1 MKMEAQAHTA
11 TGGVEEIGRRFSW
24 RTLGVVLAVAVPT
37 SLLIV
42 PYSITLLGQ
51 GHGPEIPLWALVVGT
66 LIGAGARRR
75 FRAPAPRSGTAIVR
89 GSQHPV
95 AVGGFSG
102 LRQRRDQRRDPVPAG
117 PDEPLRLRGSEAL
130 AAGRATH
137 RRGGLDGD
145 GAGHAAARGR
155 PPAAGRSARG
165 RPARLFGGVSI
176 VADGLGGVAFGWL
189 YWKRGLVAAVTAYF
203 AFDIV
208 LHVIT
213 PAIA

>member
-1 MKMEAQAHTA
+1 MKMAAQAHPA
-11 TGGVEEIGRRFSW
+11 TGGVKETGRRFSW
-24 RTLGVVLAVAVPT
+24 RTLGVVLAVAAPT

-89 GSQHPV
+89 GSQLPV

-102 LRQRRDQRRDPVPAG
+102 LHQRRDQRRDPVPAG

-145 GAGHAAARGR
+145 GAGHAAAR
-155 PPAAGRSARG
+155 AAHLPQA
-165 RPARLFGGVSI
+165 A
-176 VADGLGGVAFGWL
+176 ALGGGLPASLVAFVLLPTASAGWPSA
-189 YWKRGLVAAVTAYF
+189 GCTGSGGSS
-203 AFDIV
+203 
-208 LHVIT
+208 
-213 PAIA
+213 PP